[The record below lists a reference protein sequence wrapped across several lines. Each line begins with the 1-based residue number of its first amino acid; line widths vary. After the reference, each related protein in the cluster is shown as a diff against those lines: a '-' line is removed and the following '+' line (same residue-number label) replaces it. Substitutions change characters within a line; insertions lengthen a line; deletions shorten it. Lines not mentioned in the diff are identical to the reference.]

1 MKRFLKNKLITKN
14 MKSVSVIFTFLLLV
28 FPNVMTAQQDS
39 TAVSRLAQGD
49 ACKSKNDSITWNKEL
64 EGIVIKAQKQ
74 LIKQDIDRIGYDVQ
88 ADEESKTLTVLDM
101 LRKVPMVTVDGEDN
115 IKVKGNSSFK
125 IYKNGHYDPSLS
137 KNAKEILKAM
147 PASAVKRIEV
157 ITDPGARED
166 AEGVDAILNIVMV
179 DGRRLDGVTGS
190 VTASYNTLEH
200 PNLSAYLTTQLGKT
214 IVSLNYGY
222 GGMSSKE
229 TEHINY
235 AERTYT
241 ASGNTMK
248 GQNQGSNPGYIH
260 YADIDASYDIDSLN
274 LLSASLSGYFYKLDV
289 KGGGTTQMYSPANS
303 LLYGYSNTYWMPGY
317 NHHSWNGRLD
327 YQHKTR
333 REGELLTLSYMLAL
347 TRQNDQQESNYTDMQ
362 NTPFNYT
369 GMLNDS
375 HERFTE
381 HTFQADYVHPIT
393 QGHKLE
399 VGGKYIY
406 RGNSSHTVQDF
417 YATTPYPTYD
427 SQFEHTT
434 QVAAAYAD
442 YMVNLDKWSARA
454 GLRYEHS
461 YMKGHYPDG
470 SDSDFGRHLND
481 WVPQASVKY
490 QINDA
495 NSLKLEYTTSISR
508 PGISYLNPAVVSS
521 PTQVTYGNAE
531 LSSCRKQTIYLIYS
545 YIGRWLT
552 LQLAPAYKYFDD
564 GIGRLVYAK
573 DDIRYQTYGN
583 LERLHRWQFEGYVQW
598 KPFKTTTLSTNFNMS
613 YDNISNPSLDL
624 KHSGF
629 SGFYYINGSQQLP
642 WKLRF
647 IAFIYGQ
654 TGHTVENVYSYQR
667 PWTQYGFSLQ
677 RSFLKDN
684 RLTLRI
690 NANNLFSKYNHYISY
705 TTQGDTYG
713 YSDSAQRGR
722 RINFSLSYR
731 FGKLKA
737 SVKKTETTIENSD
750 VVGGITKGQ

>member
-1 MKRFLKNKLITKN
+1 MKRFFKTKHFITN
-14 MKSVSVIFTFLLLV
+14 MKSVNVFFTFLLFLCPSV
-28 FPNVMTAQQDS
+28 AMAQQDS
-39 TAVSRLAQGD
+39 TSVS
-49 ACKSKNDSITWNKEL
+49 SDSITWNKEL
-64 EGIVIKAQKQ
+64 DGVEIKAQRQ

-115 IKVKGNSSFK
+115 IKVKGNRSFK

-137 KNAKEILKAM
+137 KNAKEILKAI
-147 PASAVKRIEV
+147 PASAIKCIEV

-200 PNLSAYLTTQLGKT
+200 PNLSVYLTTQLGKA

-229 TEHINY
+229 TENINY
-235 AERTYT
+235 TERTYV

-248 GQNQGSNPGYIH
+248 GQTNGSNPGYIH

-289 KGGGTTQMYSPANS
+289 KGGGTTQMYSPINN
-303 LLYGYSNTYWMPGY
+303 LLYGYSNTNWMPGY

-333 REGELLTLSYMLAL
+333 REGELFTLSYMLAL
-347 TRQNDQQESNYTDMQ
+347 TRQNDQQETNYTDVQ
-362 NTPFNYT
+362 NAPFNYT

-381 HTFQADYVHPIT
+381 HTFQADYVRPIAEN
-393 QGHKLE
+393 HKLE
-399 VGGKYIY
+399 IGGKYIY

-417 YATTPYPTYD
+417 YTATPNPTYD

-442 YMVNLDKWSARA
+442 YMLNLGKWSARA
-454 GLRYEHS
+454 GLRYEYS

-481 WVPQASVKY
+481 WVPQVSMKY

-495 NSLKLEYTTSISR
+495 NSLKLEYVTNISR

-521 PTQVTYGNAE
+521 PTQVTFGNAE
-531 LSSCRKQTIYLIYS
+531 LSSSRKQTIYLIYS

-564 GIGRLVYAK
+564 GIGRWVYAK

-613 YDNISNPSLDL
+613 HDHISNPSLDL
-624 KHSGF
+624 QQSGF

-647 IAFIYGQ
+647 TAFVYGQ
-654 TGHTVENVYSYQR
+654 TGHTVENVYSYQS

-684 RLTLRI
+684 RLTVRI

-705 TTQGDTYG
+705 ITQGDTFG

-737 SVKKTETTIENSD
+737 SVKKTEHSIDNDD